1 MLVRGRTQMSWMEW
15 QGEVGYL
22 SSADTPRSPMWL
34 RPRLDPGKV
43 VSGRVPKSGNQM
55 DTNQEIST

>member
-1 MLVRGRTQMSWMEW
+1 MSWMEW

-43 VSGRVPKSGNQM
+43 VSGRVPKSGSQM